1 MCGLLAP
8 SKQMQKELVAE
19 DIPGV
24 LRAVLELQED
34 HQVREAQGESEMR
47 EHTRCVL
54 TTPEY

>member
-1 MCGLLAP
+1 
-8 SKQMQKELVAE
+8 MQKELVAE

-34 HQVREAQGESEMR
+34 HQVREAQGESEVR